1 MNDGVNFSRQ
11 QQDEQDAA
19 DFSQQASDANQE
31 ANQDANRQVGVEFE
45 YCLDDILASANF
57 EPDPRDAHAA
67 AAAKATG
74 GGSEVAS
81 KGKGAGETP
90 AVRTAYGHGDV
101 NIHGDINTNGAG
113 RRPAVQT
120 AKCNCKDKCSCALL
134 ASGPAG
140 ESAGARTPSLQE
152 AADALRN
159 EPRADRRRRRRALIS
174 APVRVRGINVTDAV
188 VDEISTTIDV
198 SRAGIL
204 FLSTSPNYAR
214 GMEVAV
220 MFPYCNAPAALHAE
234 QQGRIVR
241 AFGTDDGRYAVAV
254 ALGEGVGE
262 DIVDS
267 CGRKIADCSP
277 APRMPLAPPA
287 APLAGSNGSV
297 FSLTRESNSKR
308 PLVLV
313 VDQDEMIRATLKGY
327 LGSEGYE
334 VMAVSNCPDA
344 REVMNMFT
352 PALVI
357 AEVEGDGLP
366 GYDLCA
372 HVKQSPRLKH
382 IPVVLTTSSGYPS
395 DYSNAHSLGAV
406 VCMTKPYK
414 QERLGHV
421 VRLLVPPPAEFCAQK
436 NGAARP
442 ADPSRRCGYGNAGAN
457 GSSAANG
464 NGANGAAKLATNAA
478 NALKRLK
485 FPSFR

>member
-1 MNDGVNFSRQ
+1 MNDEVNFSRQ
-11 QQDEQDAA
+11 QQE
-19 DFSQQASDANQE
+19 SNQE
-31 ANQDANRQVGVEFE
+31 SNVEFE

-57 EPDPRDAHAA
+57 EADRREAHAS
-67 AAAKATG
+67 TTT
-74 GGSEVAS
+74 AS
-81 KGKGAGETP
+81 HKSFIE
-90 AVRTAYGHGDV
+90 
-101 NIHGDINTNGAG
+101 
-113 RRPAVQT
+113 
-120 AKCNCKDKCSCALL
+120 
-134 ASGPAG
+134 
-140 ESAGARTPSLQE
+140 E

-159 EPRADRRRRRRALIS
+159 DPPADRRKRRRALIS
-174 APVRVRGINVTDAV
+174 APVRVRGINVTEAV

-220 MFPYCNAPAALHAE
+220 MFPYSSAPAALHAE

-241 AFGTDDGRYAVAV
+241 ALGTSDGRYAVAV

-267 CGRKIADCSP
+267 CGRKIADSSL

-287 APLAGSNGSV
+287 APLPSNGSA
-297 FSLTRESNSKR
+297 FSLSSGEANSKR

-313 VDQDEMIRATLKGY
+313 VDADKMIRATLKGY

-344 REVMNMFT
+344 REVLNMFT

-357 AEVEGDGLP
+357 AEVEGEGLP

-421 VRLLVPPPAEFCAQK
+421 VRLLAPPPAEFCAQK
-436 NGAARP
+436 NGAAAPRP
-442 ADPSRRCGYGNAGAN
+442 ADPSRRCGYGNVGAN

-464 NGANGAAKLATNAA
+464 NGANGGAKLAANAA

>member
-11 QQDEQDAA
+11 QQE
-19 DFSQQASDANQE
+19 SNQE
-31 ANQDANRQVGVEFE
+31 SNPEFE
-45 YCLDDILASANF
+45 YSLDDILASANF
-57 EPDPRDAHAA
+57 EPDPREAHAS
-67 AAAKATG
+67 TTT
-74 GGSEVAS
+74 AS
-81 KGKGAGETP
+81 HKSF
-90 AVRTAYGHGDV
+90 
-101 NIHGDINTNGAG
+101 I
-113 RRPAVQT
+113 
-120 AKCNCKDKCSCALL
+120 
-134 ASGPAG
+134 
-140 ESAGARTPSLQE
+140 QE

-159 EPRADRRRRRRALIS
+159 DPPADRRKRRRALIS

-220 MFPYCNAPAALHAE
+220 MFPYSSAPAALHAE

-241 AFGTDDGRYAVAV
+241 ALGTSDGRYAVAV
-254 ALGEGVGE
+254 ALGEGIGE

-267 CGRKIADCSP
+267 CGRKIADSSS
-277 APRMPLAPPA
+277 
-287 APLAGSNGSV
+287 APLASSNGSA

-313 VDQDEMIRATLKGY
+313 VDADEMIRATLKGY

-421 VRLLVPPPAEFCAQK
+421 VRLLAPLPPEFCAQK
-436 NGAARP
+436 NGAVAPRP
-442 ADPSRRCGYGNAGAN
+442 ADPSRRCGYGNVGAN

-464 NGANGAAKLATNAA
+464 SGANGAAKLAANAA

>member
-1 MNDGVNFSRQ
+1 MNDGVNFSQ
-11 QQDEQDAA
+11 QQRDAQDAA
-19 DFSQQASDANQE
+19 DFSQQASEANCDANQE
-31 ANQDANRQVGVEFE
+31 LNRQVGVEFE

-67 AAAKATG
+67 AQPRGRPT
-74 GGSEVAS
+74 V
-81 KGKGAGETP
+81 
-90 AVRTAYGHGDV
+90 
-101 NIHGDINTNGAG
+101 NGAG
-113 RRPAVQT
+113 QRPAVQT
-120 AKCNCKDKCSCALL
+120 ANGNSYVNSDINSNCV
-134 ASGPAG
+134 G
-140 ESAGARTPSLQE
+140 ESAAARTPSLHE

-159 EPRADRRRRRRALIS
+159 EPPADRRKRRRALIS

-220 MFPYCNAPAALHAE
+220 MFPYSNAPAALHAE

-267 CGRKIADCSP
+267 CGRKIADSSS

-287 APLAGSNGSV
+287 APLASNGSV
-297 FSLTRESNSKR
+297 FSLSREPNSKR

-313 VDQDEMIRATLKGY
+313 VDADEMIRATLKAY

-334 VMAVSNCPDA
+334 VMAVGNCPDA

-421 VRLLVPPPAEFCAQK
+421 VRLLAPPPAEFCAQK
-436 NGAARP
+436 NGAATPRP
-442 ADPSRRCGYGNAGAN
+442 ADPSRRCGYGNVGAN
-457 GSSAANG
+457 GSSQRMH
-464 NGANGAAKLATNAA
+464 GANGAAKLAANAA

>member
-11 QQDEQDAA
+11 QQDAQDAA
-19 DFSQQASDANQE
+19 DFSQQAGDANREANQE
-31 ANQDANRQVGVEFE
+31 SNLQVGVEFE

-67 AAAKATG
+67 ASARATG
-74 GGSEVAS
+74 GVSLAAANGN
-81 KGKGAGETP
+81 
-90 AVRTAYGHGDV
+90 GDR
-101 NIHGDINTNGAG
+101 NTNG
-113 RRPAVQT
+113 
-120 AKCNCKDKCSCALL
+120 NCASAL
-134 ASGPAG
+134 
-140 ESAGARTPSLQE
+140 AGARTPSLLE
-152 AADALRN
+152 AASALRN
-159 EPRADRRRRRRALIS
+159 DPPADRRKRRRALIS

-220 MFPYCNAPAALHAE
+220 MFPYCSAPAALHAE

-254 ALGEGVGE
+254 ALGEGIGE

-267 CGRKIADCSP
+267 CGRKIADSSP

-287 APLAGSNGSV
+287 APLASSNGSV
-297 FSLTRESNSKR
+297 FSLSREPNSKR

-313 VDQDEMIRATLKGY
+313 VDADETVRVTLKGY
-327 LGSEGYE
+327 LGGEGYE

-382 IPVVLTTSSGYPS
+382 VPVVLTTSSGYPS
-395 DYSNAHSLGAV
+395 DYSNAHALGAV

-421 VRLLVPPPAEFCAQK
+421 VRLLAPPPAEFCTQK
-436 NGAARP
+436 SGAPRP
-442 ADPSRRCGYGNAGAN
+442 ADPSRRCGYGNVGAN
-457 GSSAANG
+457 GGAKPAGNARFAANP
-464 NGANGAAKLATNAA
+464 
-478 NALKRLK
+478 LKRIK

>member
-1 MNDGVNFSRQ
+1 MSDGANLSQ
-11 QQDEQDAA
+11 QQEL
-19 DFSQQASDANQE
+19 NQE
-31 ANQDANRQVGVEFE
+31 LNQEFE

-57 EPDPRDAHAA
+57 EPDPCAANASASASATAYAASTLADRDGSSGVPVSEAA
-67 AAAKATG
+67 AAHK
-74 GGSEVAS
+74 
-81 KGKGAGETP
+81 
-90 AVRTAYGHGDV
+90 
-101 NIHGDINTNGAG
+101 
-113 RRPAVQT
+113 
-120 AKCNCKDKCSCALL
+120 
-134 ASGPAG
+134 
-140 ESAGARTPSLQE
+140 PSIQE

-159 EPRADRRRRRRALIS
+159 EPPADRRRRRRALIS

-220 MFPYCNAPAALHAE
+220 IFPYSTAPAALHAE
-234 QQGRIVR
+234 QPGRIVR
-241 AFGTDDGRYAVAV
+241 AFATSDGRYAVAV

-267 CGRKIADCSP
+267 CGRKLADSSP

-287 APLAGSNGSV
+287 APLASYGSL
-297 FSLTRESNSKR
+297 FSLSREPNSKR

-313 VDQDEMIRATLKGY
+313 VDADEMVRATLKAY
-327 LGSEGYE
+327 LGSEGYD
-334 VMAVSNCPDA
+334 VMAVSNSPDA

-382 IPVVLTTSSGYPS
+382 VPVVLTTSSGYPS
-395 DYSNAHSLGAV
+395 DYSNAHALGAV

-421 VRLLVPPPAEFCAQK
+421 VRLLAPPPPEFCTQK
-436 NGAARP
+436 NGAAAPRP
-442 ADPSRRCGYGNAGAN
+442 ADPSRRCGYGNVGAN

-464 NGANGAAKLATNAA
+464 NGANGAAKLAANAA
-478 NALKRLK
+478 NKLKRLK

>member
-1 MNDGVNFSRQ
+1 MSDGANLSHQ
-11 QQDEQDAA
+11 QEL
-19 DFSQQASDANQE
+19 NQE
-31 ANQDANRQVGVEFE
+31 TNQELDQEFE

-57 EPDPRDAHAA
+57 ELDPRAA
-67 AAAKATG
+67 N
-74 GGSEVAS
+74 AS
-81 KGKGAGETP
+81 AS
-90 AVRTAYGHGDV
+90 ASATAYAPSTRASAIGSGIPV
-101 NIHGDINTNGAG
+101 SEA
-113 RRPAVQT
+113 A
-120 AKCNCKDKCSCALL
+120 CAHK
-134 ASGPAG
+134 
-140 ESAGARTPSLQE
+140 PSIQQ

-159 EPRADRRRRRRALIS
+159 EPPADRRKRRRALIS

-214 GMEVAV
+214 GMQVGV
-220 MFPYCNAPAALHAE
+220 IFPYSTAPAAFHAE
-234 QQGRIVR
+234 QHGRIVR
-241 AFGTDDGRYAVAV
+241 AFATSDGRYAVAV
-254 ALGEGVGE
+254 AIGEGVGD

-267 CGRKIADCSP
+267 CGHKLADSSP
-277 APRMPLAPPA
+277 APRMRLASP
-287 APLAGSNGSV
+287 APLASNESV
-297 FSLTRESNSKR
+297 FSLSREPNSKR

-313 VDQDEMIRATLKGY
+313 VDADEMVRATLKAY
-327 LGSEGYE
+327 LGGEGYD
-334 VMAVSNCPDA
+334 VMAVSNSPDA

-382 IPVVLTTSSGYPS
+382 VPVVLTTSSGYPS
-395 DYSNAHSLGAV
+395 DYSNAHALGAV

-421 VRLLVPPPAEFCAQK
+421 VRLLAPPSAEFCTQK
-436 NGAARP
+436 IGTPRP
-442 ADPSRRCGYGNAGAN
+442 ADPSRRCGYGNVGAN
-457 GSSAANG
+457 GGAKQAGNARLAANP
-464 NGANGAAKLATNAA
+464 
-478 NALKRLK
+478 LKRIK

>member
-11 QQDEQDAA
+11 QQDAQDAA
-19 DFSQQASDANQE
+19 DFSQQAGAANRDANP
-31 ANQDANRQVGVEFE
+31 
-45 YCLDDILASANF
+45 
-57 EPDPRDAHAA
+57 PDPRDAHVAA
-67 AAAKATG
+67 SAL
-74 GGSEVAS
+74 
-81 KGKGAGETP
+81 GKTNG
-90 AVRTAYGHGDV
+90 
-101 NIHGDINTNGAG
+101 NGAG
-113 RRPAVQT
+113 QRPALQT
-120 AKCNCKDKCSCALL
+120 SNCNCKDKCNCVSETAD
-134 ASGPAG
+134 
-140 ESAGARTPSLQE
+140 ARTPSLQE

-159 EPRADRRRRRRALIS
+159 EPRSDRRRRRRALIS

-220 MFPYCNAPAALHAE
+220 MFPYSSAPAALHAE

-254 ALGEGVGE
+254 ALGEGIGE

-277 APRMPLAPPA
+277 TPRMLLAPPS
-287 APLAGSNGSV
+287 APLASSNGSV
-297 FSLTRESNSKR
+297 FSFSREPNSRR

-313 VDQDEMIRATLKGY
+313 VDADEMVRATLKGY

-352 PALVI
+352 PALLI

-421 VRLLVPPPAEFCAQK
+421 VRLLAPPPPEFCTQK
-436 NGAARP
+436 NGAVAPRP

-457 GSSAANG
+457 GSSAAANG
-464 NGANGAAKLATNAA
+464 NGANGAAKLAANAA

>member
-1 MNDGVNFSRQ
+1 MSDGANLSQ
-11 QQDEQDAA
+11 QQEANQELN
-19 DFSQQASDANQE
+19 QEANQE
-31 ANQDANRQVGVEFE
+31 ANQEFE

-57 EPDPRDAHAA
+57 ELDPC
-67 AAAKATG
+67 
-74 GGSEVAS
+74 VANAS
-81 KGKGAGETP
+81 ASVS
-90 AVRTAYGHGDV
+90 ASATAYAASTLADGD
-101 NIHGDINTNGAG
+101 GTSAF
-113 RRPAVQT
+113 P
-120 AKCNCKDKCSCALL
+120 
-134 ASGPAG
+134 ASGQTGDPLAHK
-140 ESAGARTPSLQE
+140 PSIQE

-159 EPRADRRRRRRALIS
+159 EPPADRRRRRRALIS

-220 MFPYCNAPAALHAE
+220 IFPYSTAPAALHAE
-234 QQGRIVR
+234 QPGRIVR
-241 AFGTDDGRYAVAV
+241 AFATSDGRYAVAV

-267 CGRKIADCSP
+267 CGRKLADSSP

-287 APLAGSNGSV
+287 APLASYGSL
-297 FSLTRESNSKR
+297 FSLSREPNSKR

-313 VDQDEMIRATLKGY
+313 VDADEMVRATLKAY
-327 LGSEGYE
+327 LGSEGYD
-334 VMAVSNCPDA
+334 VMAVSNSPDA

-382 IPVVLTTSSGYPS
+382 VPVVLTTSSGYPS
-395 DYSNAHSLGAV
+395 DYSNAHALGAV

-421 VRLLVPPPAEFCAQK
+421 VRLLAPPPAEFCTQK
-436 NGAARP
+436 SGAPRP
-442 ADPSRRCGYGNAGAN
+442 ADPSRRCGYGNVGAN
-457 GSSAANG
+457 GGAKPAGNARFAANP
-464 NGANGAAKLATNAA
+464 
-478 NALKRLK
+478 LKRIK

>member
-1 MNDGVNFSRQ
+1 MNDAVNFSRQ
-11 QQDEQDAA
+11 QQDAQDAA
-19 DFSQQASDANQE
+19 DFSQQAGEANREANQE
-31 ANQDANRQVGVEFE
+31 ANRQVGVEFE

-57 EPDPRDAHAA
+57 EPDPREAHAA
-67 AAAKATG
+67 ATL
-74 GGSEVAS
+74 
-81 KGKGAGETP
+81 GKTN
-90 AVRTAYGHGDV
+90 GH
-101 NIHGDINTNGAG
+101 GAG

-120 AKCNCKDKCSCALL
+120 ANDNSETNVNC
-134 ASGPAG
+134 AG
-140 ESAGARTPSLQE
+140 ETLAVRKSPIQE

-159 EPRADRRRRRRALIS
+159 EPSADRRKRRRALIS

-220 MFPYCNAPAALHAE
+220 MFPYSSAPAALHAE

-241 AFGTDDGRYAVAV
+241 ALGTSDGRYAVAV
-254 ALGEGVGE
+254 ALGEGIGE

-267 CGRKIADCSP
+267 CGRKIADSSP
-277 APRMPLAPPA
+277 APHMPLAPPA
-287 APLAGSNGSV
+287 APLASSNGSV
-297 FSLTRESNSKR
+297 FSLTREANSKR

-313 VDQDEMIRATLKGY
+313 VDADEMIRATLKGF

-436 NGAARP
+436 NGAVAPRP
-442 ADPSRRCGYGNAGAN
+442 ADPSRRCGYGNVGAN

-464 NGANGAAKLATNAA
+464 NGANGAAKLAANAA